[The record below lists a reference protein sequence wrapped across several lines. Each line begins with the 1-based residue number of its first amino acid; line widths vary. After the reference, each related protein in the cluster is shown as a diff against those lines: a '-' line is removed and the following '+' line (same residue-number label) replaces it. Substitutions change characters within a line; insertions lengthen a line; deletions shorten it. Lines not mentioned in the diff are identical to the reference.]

1 MGKEDGVT
9 NWHRVESVLGA
20 DAFNRLR
27 TQTVGVIG
35 LGSGGGYVALSL
47 AMSGVKKFIL
57 LDDDV
62 LEATNIVRHVADNR
76 YLGQPKVE
84 AVADLIHHRN
94 PNAQVR
100 AIIGRSEDHLDLL
113 DEMDVLVV
121 GVDGEGAKFE
131 INEACLEKNI
141 IAIYAGVYEKGE
153 GGDVNIIRPYQ
164 GPCYACWA
172 ETLRDGTVENEPANA
187 HQDLDYGQLRADGS
201 LEAEPGL
208 WLDVVRVA
216 NTQANFALNLLLEG
230 TSAERDLP
238 ANTII
243 LASRAIEIIEG
254 QMTPAFG
261 AEWVNISQNPE
272 CLVCGSY
279 QQHQATSITLQDLLS
294 DDAVTD
300 TEEET
305 SLKARNEDE

>member
-1 MGKEDGVT
+1 MT
-9 NWHRVESVLGA
+9 NWHRVKNVLGE
-20 DAFNRLR
+20 DAFEHLR
-27 TQTVGVIG
+27 QQTVGVIG

-47 AMSGVKKFIL
+47 AMSGVENFVL
-57 LDDDV
+57 LDDDI
-62 LEATNIVRHVADNR
+62 LEPANIVRHVADNR
-76 YLGQPKVE
+76 YLGQAKVD
-84 AVADLIHHRN
+84 AVADLIRQRN
-94 PNAQVR
+94 PNANIKAVL
-100 AIIGRSEDHLDLL
+100 GRSEGHWDLL
-113 DEMDVLVV
+113 DEMDLLVV

-131 INEACLEKNI
+131 INEACLAKSLT
-141 IAIYAGVYEKGE
+141 AIYAGVYERGE
-153 GGDVNIIRPYQ
+153 GGDVNIIYPVQ

-172 ETLRDGTVENEPANA
+172 EQLREGYVEAPADV
-187 HQDLDYGQLRADGS
+187 HQDMDYGQRRPDGT

-216 NTQANFALNLLLEG
+216 NTQATIALNLLLED

-261 AEWVNISQNPE
+261 VEWVNISQNPE

-279 QQHQATSITLQDLLS
+279 QQHQSTSLALEDLLGGEIAT
-294 DDAVTD
+294 DA
-300 TEEET
+300 EQQT
-305 SLKARNEDE
+305 SSKASNENE

>member
-1 MGKEDGVT
+1 MT
-9 NWHRVESVLGA
+9 NWHRVKNVLGE
-20 DAFNRLR
+20 DAFEHLR
-27 TQTVGVIG
+27 QQTVGVIG

-47 AMSGVKKFIL
+47 AMSGVENFIL
-57 LDDDV
+57 LDDDI
-62 LEATNIVRHVADNR
+62 LEPANIVRHVADNR

-84 AVADLIHHRN
+84 AVADLIRQRN
-94 PNAQVR
+94 PNANIKAVV
-100 AIIGRSEDHLDLL
+100 GRSEDHSDLL
-113 DEMDVLVV
+113 DEMDLLVV

-131 INEACLEKNI
+131 INEACLAKNLT
-141 IAIYAGVYEKGE
+141 AIYAGVYERGE
-153 GGDVNIIRPYQ
+153 GGDVNVIYPVQ

-172 ETLRDGTVENEPANA
+172 EQLREGYVQEESASA
-187 HQDLDYGQLRADGS
+187 HQEMDYGQRRPDGT

-216 NTQANFALNLLLEG
+216 NTQATIALNLLLED

-261 AEWVNISQNPE
+261 VEWVNISQNPE

-279 QQHQATSITLQDLLS
+279 QQHQSTALALEDLLGGENAT
-294 DDAVTD
+294 DA
-300 TEEET
+300 EQQT
-305 SLKARNEDE
+305 SSKASNENE